1 MTCGQNTPPPFP
13 AWVVSCKLVE
23 NKGENRNPPHH
34 RKQAKT
40 MTKLSA
46 NRAAK
51 EAGIAKKTLL
61 EAMSSGRIT
70 AGKERQGA
78 LGDWTQ
84 PSFFRAYPK
93 TSSSESEKPQPTPK
107 ENHQKTSETSVL
119 EVEVKMLR
127 EQIERMDAERER
139 ERAQLG
145 DQIEALREQA
155 ERQSADHRQALAILT
170 DQRGQAT
177 EPPKRGLWAR
187 MFG

>member
-1 MTCGQNTPPPFP
+1 
-13 AWVVSCKLVE
+13 
-23 NKGENRNPPHH
+23 
-34 RKQAKT
+34 

-61 EAMSSGRIT
+61 DAISSGRLT
-70 AGKERQGA
+70 AAKNDKGHWEI
-78 LGDWTQ
+78 D
-84 PSFFRAYPK
+84 PSELFRAYPK
-93 TSSSESEKPQPTPK
+93 TSFSESEKLQHTPQK
-107 ENHQKTSETSVL
+107 NYQKTSETGVL

-139 ERAQLG
+139 ERVQLG

-155 ERQSADHRQALAILT
+155 ERQSADHRQALAALT
-170 DQRGQAT
+170 DQRDRAS

-187 MFG
+187 LVG